1 MENAAMSERMT
12 DERLAEYVEAG
23 DADMTSERGTLGLT
37 IARLEG
43 ALQRAEV
50 AIAELEASALT
61 GYEDG
66 WHKLRS
72 ERDEL
77 KAKVA
82 ELEAALT
89 KYGRHDLG
97 CERNSFPTKI
107 SEFEI
112 KRRPCTC
119 GLSDLIKEQGDDE

>member
-1 MENAAMSERMT
+1 MSDYKTGQATEPATLRDKIMNPNIPKS
-12 DERLAEYVEAG
+12 EAEHWAG
-23 DADMTSERGTLGLT
+23 RK
-37 IARLEG
+37 
-43 ALQRAEV
+43 
-50 AIAELEASALT
+50 IAELEALRTEAIKLW
-61 GYEDG
+61 YEEQG
-66 WHKLRS
+66 RRQAA
-72 ERDEL
+72 E
-77 KAKVA
+77 AKVA